1 MAFGLPQAVVEQ
13 VSAVLQQFPDVETV
27 KVFGS
32 RATGTHHQGSDV
44 DLALFG
50 DLSFETLAQ
59 IADALEELPT
69 PYRYDVIAY
78 EGLTHGDLKSHI
90 DRVGLILYEKGSSCS
105 R

>member
-13 VSAVLQQFPDVETV
+13 VFAVFQQFPDVETV

-32 RATGTHHQGSDV
+32 RAKGTHHQGSDV

-69 PYRYDVIAY
+69 PYHFDVTAY
-78 EGLTHGDLKSHI
+78 EGLTHDDLKSHI
-90 DRVGLILYEKGSSCS
+90 DRVWMVLYEKPSTDG
-105 R
+105 